1 MSGVSANCYAT
12 KWHLRRGSNRNDGD
26 DQKSRPSKPSGRA
39 NLRASDRVF
48 GLWFVFARGSY
59 ARPPVSVALPIKED
73 HFFFLTFLHAFP
85 EPGKCFEALK
95 CESLFPRLRRAY
107 DVPLQGG
114 RLVA

>member
-59 ARPPVSVALPIKED
+59 ARPPVSVALPRISALFRERVEE
-73 HFFFLTFLHAFP
+73 HLFLIGERSHRSQF
-85 EPGKCFEALK
+85 ERIISEALEML
-95 CESLFPRLRRAY
+95 CHIR
-107 DVPLQGG
+107 
-114 RLVA
+114 